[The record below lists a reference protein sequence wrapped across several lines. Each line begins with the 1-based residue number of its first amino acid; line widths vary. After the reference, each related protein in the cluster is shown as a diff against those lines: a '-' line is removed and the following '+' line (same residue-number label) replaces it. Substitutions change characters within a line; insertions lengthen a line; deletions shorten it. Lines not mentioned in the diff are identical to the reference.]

1 MRALMFSQTTGVRVR
16 SIGMAST
23 GCLCLVLFSV
33 LGCAT
38 AGISRDD
45 LPEHPIAVTY
55 WDSGDARRRAEIVAD
70 AKKKKQGPRREG
82 VAHLEHLGALV
93 GIEEAPGEK
102 ELSRFP
108 GYLALVDPRTA
119 RVERVRAAPA
129 GSRAL
134 SWSNDGRRLM
144 FASKHTRERS
154 HLFEYNLDTQEVR
167 RLTLGLEAHIT
178 GGYGPDDRIAYVAVL
193 RQGSKFRSRLYVASA
208 RGQRGEVISEGIRTD
223 SLAWSHQG
231 GALIS
236 VQRQRMGS
244 SKAARSFLLARAP
257 EVGAPAKRIA
267 PGRNPVLT
275 RDGLWVVYTAPVG
288 ESWRLHRVRP
298 DGSGRTS
305 MGRGVV
311 DELDP
316 AVSPDGRF
324 VAYVSHSD
332 GEPDNL
338 FVRRFDGTGDRVLLG
353 SGAVAHPVW

>member
-1 MRALMFSQTTGVRVR
+1 MRCLGIAWTCWLGLIALN
-16 SIGMAST
+16 
-23 GCLCLVLFSV
+23 V
-33 LGCAT
+33 LGCTT
-38 AGISRDD
+38 AGISRTE

-55 WDSGDARRRAEIVAD
+55 WDSADARRRAEIVTE
-70 AKKKKQGPRREG
+70 AKEKKQGPRREG

-93 GIEEAPGEK
+93 GIEEAPGAK
-102 ELSRFP
+102 ELSRYP

-119 RVERVRAAPA
+119 RVERIRAAPA

-134 SWSNDGRRLM
+134 SWSDDGRRLM
-144 FASKHTRERS
+144 FSSKHTRESS
-154 HLFEYNLDTQEVR
+154 HLFEYDLDTQEVR
-167 RLTLGLEAHIT
+167 RLTLGLETHTT
-178 GGYGPDDRIAYVAVL
+178 GGYGPDDRIAYSAVL
-193 RQGSKFRSRLYVASA
+193 RQGRKFRSRLYVTPG
-208 RGQRGEVISEGIRTD
+208 RGERGEVVSEGVYTD

-231 GALIS
+231 GALVF

-244 SKAARSFLLARAP
+244 GKAARPFLVSRGP
-257 EVGAPAKRIA
+257 EVGGSTKRIA
-267 PGRNPVLT
+267 PGRDPVLT
-275 RDGLWVVYTAPVG
+275 RDGAWVVYAAPVG

-324 VAYVSHSD
+324 VAYVSHAD

-353 SGAVAHPVW
+353 AGAVAHPVW

>member
-1 MRALMFSQTTGVRVR
+1 MLLQKQRVGLRSVGVPL
-16 SIGMAST
+16 AFWPW
-23 GCLCLVLFSV
+23 LVLCSV

-38 AGISRDD
+38 AGINRDE

-55 WDSGDARRRAEIVAD
+55 WDSGDARRRAEIVAE
-70 AKKKKQGPRREG
+70 AKEKKQGPRREG

-93 GIEEAPGEK
+93 GLEEAAGER
-102 ELSRFP
+102 ELSRYP

-119 RVERVRAAPA
+119 RVERVHAAPA

-144 FASKHTRERS
+144 FATKHTRESS
-154 HLFEYNLDTQEVR
+154 HLFEYDLDTQEVS
-167 RLTLGLEAHIT
+167 RLTLGREAHIT
-178 GGYGPDDRIAYVAVL
+178 GGYGPDDRIAYFAVL
-193 RQGSKFRSRLYVASA
+193 RQGRKFRSRVYVTPG
-208 RGQRGEVISEGIRTD
+208 RGERGEVVSEGIQTD

-231 GALIS
+231 GALVF

-244 SKAARSFLLARAP
+244 SKAARPFLLSRAP
-257 EVGAPAKRIA
+257 EVGASAKRIA
-267 PGRNPVLT
+267 PGRDPVLT
-275 RDGLWVVYTAPVG
+275 RDGRWVVYAAPVG

-305 MGRGVV
+305 MGKGVV

-324 VAYVSHSD
+324 VAYVSHAD

-353 SGAVAHPVW
+353 AGAVAHPVW